1 METEEEKRRFR
12 SSDSLETTFPRNDNI
27 FVFCLAAAAA
37 GPCEWGRGCGLGG
50 VEPQRALLL
59 PLPPQVKR
67 MWLNKN
73 SAAGRG
79 EKTTA
84 REQLH
89 FVSVT
94 LVNMFVF
101 KTEFHL

>member
-1 METEEEKRRFR
+1 M
-12 SSDSLETTFPRNDNI
+12 SGGGA
-27 FVFCLAAAAA
+27 V
-37 GPCEWGRGCGLGG
+37 GLGG
-50 VEPQRALLL
+50 VEPQRAL
-59 PLPPQVKR
+59 LPPQVKR

-73 SAAGRG
+73 SAADEGAAGRG

-101 KTEFHL
+101 KTVSFMRNVQY